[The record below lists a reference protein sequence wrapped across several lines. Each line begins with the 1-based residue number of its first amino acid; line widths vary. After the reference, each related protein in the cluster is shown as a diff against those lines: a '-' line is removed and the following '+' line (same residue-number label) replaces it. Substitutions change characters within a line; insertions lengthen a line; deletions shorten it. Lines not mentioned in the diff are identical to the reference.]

1 MSDWHKSSYSGGTN
15 ECVEVREH
23 TTGADVRD
31 TQNRSRGQ
39 LAFTSDAWGAFL
51 VSLTQTDSDR

>member
-1 MSDWHKSSYSGGTN
+1 MSDWHKSSYSGGSN

-23 TTGADVRD
+23 NTGADMRD

-39 LAFTSDAWGAFL
+39 LAFTRTEWRAFIETAQ
-51 VSLTQTDSDR
+51 LTDR

>member
-23 TTGADVRD
+23 SAGADVRD

-39 LAFTSDAWGAFL
+39 LAFTSDEWNAF
-51 VSLTQTDSDR
+51 VSTLHLTSE